1 MTDELILFLV
11 LCMIY
16 FSDCLLF
23 VRNSTITFVLWS
35 GKHWVH
41 NFSGRLIR
49 TVKGRVVLL
58 NPFPPLGKVFCCRLI
73 PLSIS
78 PKGVCS
84 FNYQTLVHDEESEHE
99 VVYVLFSEIEDIRTD
114 NRDLFI
120 NDERFCRFTDERTA
134 IKLRDFMDRLH
145 NSIEEKREE
154 IIIEFWKGQFD
165 YDAMKKR
172 FEQIKKKLSA
182 LRFLCNALFI
192 YLFVI
197 APIFVL
203 YFRLTRMLI
212 PIAIGMLIIAIQV
225 AISFFILHK
234 KIYPDRAEE
243 RISNLIKMIMC
254 PPVSIRACDLITAN
268 LLENYNP
275 VAVGHLFL
283 PPGEYKKFA
292 ERTLRNFKYPPVG
305 YITGIPANE
314 ISIYQN
320 QIFLR
325 LTSDYIREVAN
336 IGEDLLYQ
344 PVPNDIS
351 VHSFCPRCLSQFTKE
366 AGNCPDCPGLKLR
379 TFDDKAFASNPSD

>member
-1 MTDELILFLV
+1 MTDELILFSV

-23 VRNSTITFVLWS
+23 VRNNTITFVLWF

-41 NFSGRLIR
+41 NSSGQLIR
-49 TVKGRVVLL
+49 TAKGRVVLL
-58 NPFPPLGKVFCCRLI
+58 NPFPPLGKVFCCRLM

-84 FNYQTLVHDEESEHE
+84 FNYQTLVHDEASERE
-99 VVYVLFSEIEDIRTD
+99 AVYVLFNEIENIRAD

-120 NDERFCRFTDERTA
+120 NNERFCRLTDERMA
-134 IKLRDFMDRLH
+134 IKLKDFMNRLH
-145 NSIEEKREE
+145 NTMEENREK
-154 IIIEFWKGQFD
+154 IIIEFWKDQFD

-172 FEQIKKKLSA
+172 FEQIKKKVSA

-197 APIFVL
+197 APIIVL
-203 YFRLTRMLI
+203 YFRLTNMLI
-212 PIAIGMLIIAIQV
+212 PIAIGMLVLAIQI

-234 KIYPDRAEE
+234 KIFPDRAEE

-283 PPGEYKKFA
+283 PPVEFKKYA
-292 ERTLRNFKYPPVG
+292 ERTLRNFKYPPVD
-305 YITGIPANE
+305 YITGNCANE

-320 QIFLR
+320 QIVLR
-325 LTSDYIREVAN
+325 LASDYIRDVAN

-351 VHSFCPRCLSQFTKE
+351 VQSFCPRCLSQFTKE

-379 TFDDKAFASNPSD
+379 TFDDMACTSNPND